1 MPREVNTPLIL
12 WICAAVCVH
21 YAFGEGGKKVGDA
34 HEDRSA
40 LWSLVVHARDRA
52 KLEERTFEVALL
64 EPSQMPPE
72 EKPDEPKKDETKPD
86 ETKPDDKKKDEAKI
100 EPPKPEDKKPEP
112 PKVEPPKKK
121 AEEAK
126 KKEEEKKILIVP
138 KREEEKK
145 PEPPKDPL
153 ADKRIAVRQH
163 ADPNQKDNPD
173 AKFIADQ
180 ANKVKEETAA
190 TQTSHDKDD
199 KKPTPGGNHS
209 GPEKTPGDSE
219 KTAIRDSDEQKG
231 EKNRAPGEKGSDPNV
246 QREPSPPMK
255 AAPAPTAMQGPAG
268 PKPPQAAG
276 DGKPQAPAPAPQAA
290 NTPPPQPQGPKLAP
304 SAPGPA
310 APTVENSPNGN
321 WSFNPAK
328 PQGGTGTTPAPTPP
342 GPGASRKLPTPPPT
356 SVTSPMFGLGRKS
369 QPGQVNLNLNQDGVT
384 AIVGQDQLR
393 KMREADGE
401 RRKSEHRGS
410 WVASGFERWRS
421 AIENYVSSVKP
432 GNQTALNTAGVPFA
446 TYLNGMHNR
455 IHPIFADTFLGSLD
469 TLPKD
474 HPLNNQKMITR
485 LEIVLTKDG
494 HLSKMGIV
502 RTSGVTAF
510 DIAALDSVQRASP
523 FGPAP
528 NAIVS
533 PDGNVYLHWE
543 FHRDEVYA
551 CSTMNARPYLIN
563 TPPKPAEPQPPG
575 APPSPTVPTKERTL
589 PPVNTH
595 ETREGM
601 LDVPSLPRAH
611 NG

>member
-12 WICAAVCVH
+12 WICAAVCLH

-40 LWSLVVHARDRA
+40 LWSLLVHARDRA
-52 KLEERTFEVALL
+52 KFEEQTFEVALL
-64 EPSQMPPE
+64 EPSQMPPDE
-72 EKPDEPKKDETKPD
+72 IPDEPKKDETKPD
-86 ETKPDDKKKDEAKI
+86 EPKTDEEKKKDEAKI

-112 PKVEPPKKK
+112 PKVDPAKKK
-121 AEEAK
+121 ADEAK
-126 KKEEEKKILIVP
+126 KKEEEKKIVVVP
-138 KREEEKK
+138 KKEEEKK

-180 ANKVKEETAA
+180 ANRVKEETAA

-199 KKPTPGGNHS
+199 KKPTPGGNHQ
-209 GPEKTPGDSE
+209 GPDKNPGDSE
-219 KTAIRDSDEQKG
+219 KTAIRESDENKG
-231 EKNRAPGEKGSDPNV
+231 EKNRAPGEKGNDPNV

-255 AAPAPTAMQGPAG
+255 AAPAPTAMQGPNA

-276 DGKPQAPAPAPQAA
+276 DGRPPAPAPQAA
-290 NTPPPQPQGPKLAP
+290 NTPPPQPQGPQLAP
-304 SAPGPA
+304 APTGPA
-310 APTVENSPNGN
+310 SPTVENSPNGS
-321 WSFNPAK
+321 WSFNPSK
-328 PQGGTGTTPAPTPP
+328 PQGGTGAAPAPTQS
-342 GPGASRKLPTPPPT
+342 GPGASRKLPPSGPTP
-356 SVTSPMFGLGRKS
+356 SPLLGLGRKP
-369 QPGQVNLNLNQDGVT
+369 QPGQVNLNLSQDGVT
-384 AIVGQDQLR
+384 AVVGQDQLR

-432 GNQTALNTAGVPFA
+432 GNQTALNTAAVPFA

-469 TLPKD
+469 SLPKD
-474 HPLNNQKMITR
+474 HPLNNVKMITR

-494 HLSKMGIV
+494 HLQKMGIV

-563 TPPKPAEPQPPG
+563 TPPKPADPQPPG

-601 LDVPSLPRAH
+601 LDIPSLPRAH